1 MRDGGEPV
9 ETARDEGGDRRDE
22 TRTDVTSG
30 GVSGTSGFKTAEVGW
45 KLYLAA
51 SLIIL
56 GIVTVNG
63 FSIAHDLA
71 RMGRP
76 YALGPPMF
84 WEWSSG
90 LVIIALLPLVGQGIA
105 RVRNAW
111 TRGQWAIAAAL
122 ALGCLAAFSAIHVLG
137 MIGLRQLVMAALGS
151 SYDFNWSVS
160 NLAYEF
166 RKDAGTFALLG
177 AAFWLALSRRDA
189 RARANLPAI
198 SIVEPPSRTL
208 WLQDGTTRLR
218 VEADDVV
225 WVASAG
231 NYAEYRL
238 SGGRNRLI
246 RTTLASEEALLQP
259 FRIVRVHRTRL
270 VNLDHVVEVMSRP
283 SGDFEL
289 RLDTGE
295 TVAGSR
301 RYRAA
306 IERLLKLEV

>member
-1 MRDGGEPV
+1 MGEAGGPV

-22 TRTDVTSG
+22 TPAGVTSG
-30 GVSGTSGFKTAEVGW
+30 GVSGTSGVGW
-45 KLYLAA
+45 EIYLTIAVIV
-51 SLIIL
+51 LV
-56 GIVTVNG
+56 IVTLNG
-63 FSIAHDLA
+63 FSNAHDRA
-71 RMGRP
+71 RFGQP
-76 YALGPPMF
+76 YALGPPLF

-90 LVIIALLPLVGQGIA
+90 LTIIVLLPLVGRGIA
-105 RVRNAW
+105 RIRRAW
-111 TRGQWAIAAAL
+111 THGRWAVAAAIAA
-122 ALGCLAAFSAIHVLG
+122 GCLAGFSVVHILG
-137 MIGLRQLVMAALGS
+137 MVGLRKLVMAALGGG
-151 SYDFNWSVS
+151 YDFSWSMS

-177 AAFWLALSRRDA
+177 TAFWLALSRRDA
-189 RARANLPAI
+189 RMRATMPAA
-198 SIVEPPSRTL
+198 VAEPPSRTL

-218 VEADDVV
+218 VEADEVI

-246 RTTLASEEALLQP
+246 RATLAGEEALLRP

-270 VNLDHVVEVMSRP
+270 VNLDRVVEIVPRP

-306 IERLLKLEV
+306 IDALLKQEA

>member
-1 MRDGGEPV
+1 MRDGDGLV

-30 GVSGTSGFKTAEVGW
+30 GVSGTSGVGAGF
-45 KLYLAA
+45 YLAVV
-51 SLIIL
+51 LIVL
-56 GIVTVNG
+56 VIVTLNG
-63 FSIAHDLA
+63 FSNAHDRA
-71 RMGRP
+71 RFGQP

-90 LVIIALLPLVGQGIA
+90 LVIIALLPLAGRGIA
-105 RVRNAW
+105 RVRSAW
-111 TRGQWAIAAAL
+111 SRGRWLVAATL
-122 ALGCLAAFSAIHVLG
+122 ALGCLAAFSAVHILG

-189 RARANLPAI
+189 RARADLPA
-198 SIVEPPSRTL
+198 VAMAEPPSRTL
-208 WLQDGTTRLR
+208 WLQDGTARLR

>member
-1 MRDGGEPV
+1 
-9 ETARDEGGDRRDE
+9 
-22 TRTDVTSG
+22 
-30 GVSGTSGFKTAEVGW
+30 
-45 KLYLAA
+45 
-51 SLIIL
+51 
-56 GIVTVNG
+56 
-63 FSIAHDLA
+63 
-71 RMGRP
+71 
-76 YALGPPMF
+76 MF

-90 LVIIALLPLVGQGIA
+90 LTIIVLLPLAGHGIA
-105 RVRNAW
+105 QVRSAW
-111 TRGQWAIAAAL
+111 AAGRWATAVAIAI
-122 ALGCLAAFSAIHVLG
+122 GCFVAFSVVHILG
-137 MIGLRQLVMAALGS
+137 MVGLRKLVMAALGG
-151 SYDFNWSVS
+151 SYDFSWSAS

-177 AAFWLALSRRDA
+177 TAFWLALSRRDA
-189 RARANLPAI
+189 RARADLPAV
-198 SIVEPPSRTL
+198 STAEAPSRTL

-270 VNLDHVVEVMSRP
+270 VNLDHVVEVVPRS

-295 TVAGSR
+295 AVAGSR

-306 IERLLKLEV
+306 IERLLKQDA

>member
-1 MRDGGEPV
+1 MRDGGGPV
-9 ETARDEGGDRRDE
+9 DTARDESGDRRDQ
-22 TRTDVTSG
+22 TPAHVMSG
-30 GVSGTSGFKTAEVGW
+30 GVSGMSGVGTGF
-45 KLYLAA
+45 YIAVVV
-51 SLIIL
+51 IIL
-56 GIVTVNG
+56 VIVTLNG
-63 FSIAHDLA
+63 FSNAHDRA
-71 RMGRP
+71 RFGQP

-90 LVIIALLPLVGQGIA
+90 LVIIALLPWVGQGIA
-105 RVRNAW
+105 RLRFAW
-111 TRGQWAIAAAL
+111 TRGRWAVAAAL
-122 ALGCLAAFSAIHVLG
+122 ALGCLAAFSVVHILG
-137 MIGLRQLVMAALGS
+137 MVGLRKLVMAALGGG
-151 SYDFNWSVS
+151 YDFSWSLS

-177 AAFWLALSRRDA
+177 TAFWLALSRRDA
-189 RARANLPAI
+189 RMRAELPA
-198 SIVEPPSRTL
+198 VAMAEPQSSRTL
-208 WLQDGTTRLR
+208 WLQDGTSRLR
-218 VEADDVV
+218 VEADEVI

-246 RTTLASEEALLQP
+246 RTTLAGEEALLQP

-270 VNLDHVVEVMSRP
+270 VNLDRVVEVVPRP

-306 IERLLKLEV
+306 IDRLLQQDA

>member
-1 MRDGGEPV
+1 MRNGDRLV
-9 ETARDEGGDRRDE
+9 ETVRDEGDDRRDE
-22 TRTDVTSG
+22 TRADVTTG
-30 GVSGTSGFKTAEVGW
+30 GTFGTNGLGAG
-45 KLYLAA
+45 LYLAVA
-51 SLIIL
+51 LIVL
-56 GIVTVNG
+56 VIVTLNG
-63 FSIAHDLA
+63 FSNAHDRA
-71 RMGRP
+71 RFGQP

-90 LVIIALLPLVGQGIA
+90 LTIIALLPLVSHGVA
-105 RVRNAW
+105 RVRGAW
-111 TRGQWAIAAAL
+111 AAGRWTTAAVI
-122 ALGCLAAFSAIHVLG
+122 ALGCLAAFSAVHILG
-137 MIGLRQLVMAALGS
+137 MVALRKLVMATLGG
-151 SYDFNWSVS
+151 SYDFIWSVS

-177 AAFWLALSRRDA
+177 TAFWLALSRRDA
-189 RARANLPAI
+189 RARADLPAV
-198 SIVEPPSRTL
+198 STAETPSRTL
-208 WLQDGTTRLR
+208 WLQDGATRLR

-231 NYAEYRL
+231 NYVEYRL

-246 RTTLASEEALLQP
+246 RSTLASEEALLQP

-270 VNLDHVVEVMSRP
+270 VNFDHVVEVAPRP

-306 IERLLKLEV
+306 IERLLKLEA